1 LSVILSENR
10 NTTFRDHALEAG
22 RRSLAL
28 QESAGKLAQFACKDA
43 LNKRDA
49 LAGAS
54 VAGRRPA
61 APKCATPRCFAL
73 GHRAGEDL
81 TSAQQLAVK
90 LGLGFSPQPVHGGKR
105 LKSAELLES
114 SGRSG
119 WCGVKRKNARSRL
132 RDCLDKAGLRSLH
145 QY

>member
-1 LSVILSENR
+1 MILSENR

-61 APKCATPRCFAL
+61 ASKCATPRCFAL
-73 GHRAGEDL
+73 AHRAGEDL

-90 LGLGFSPQPVHGGKR
+90 LGLGFSPPTGSWRQTIEICGTFGK
-105 LKSAELLES
+105 
-114 SGRSG
+114 
-119 WCGVKRKNARSRL
+119 
-132 RDCLDKAGLRSLH
+132 
-145 QY
+145 

>member
-1 LSVILSENR
+1 MILSENR

-61 APKCATPRCFAL
+61 ASKCATPRCFAL
-73 GHRAGEDL
+73 AHRAGEDL

-90 LGLGFSPQPVHGGKR
+90 LGLGFSPPTGSWRQTIEICGTFGKFR
-105 LKSAELLES
+105 TF
-114 SGRSG
+114 
-119 WCGVKRKNARSRL
+119 
-132 RDCLDKAGLRSLH
+132 
-145 QY
+145 